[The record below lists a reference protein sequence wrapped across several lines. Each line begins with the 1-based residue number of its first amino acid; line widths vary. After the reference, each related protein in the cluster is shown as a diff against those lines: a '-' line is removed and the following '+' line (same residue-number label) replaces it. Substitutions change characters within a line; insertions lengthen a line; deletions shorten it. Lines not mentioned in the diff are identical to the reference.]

1 MLGFRVWHKDRGRFA
16 SPLELRNIAIDC
28 HGKLVTSALT
38 NGHSFNL
45 VDSEFFIPMQ
55 STGLI
60 TEDHKP
66 IFEGDIIGWE
76 DGTHLKLVEDATT
89 FVGRMGSSCKIQPD
103 GKMILFYIHGNK
115 YSNPEL
121 LEKVQ
126 C

>member
-1 MLGFRVWHKDRGRFA
+1 MLGFRVWDKEKQRFIKELVFAVNVDGELLCSDGDYEDCGTHEA
-16 SPLELRNIAIDC
+16 SDN
-28 HGKLVTSALT
+28 
-38 NGHSFNL
+38 
-45 VDSEFFIPMQ
+45 FIPMQ

-76 DGTHLKLVEDATT
+76 DGTHLQLVEDATT
-89 FVGRMGSSCKIQPD
+89 FVGRMGRRCKIQPD
-103 GKMILFYIHGNK
+103 DKMILFYIHGNK